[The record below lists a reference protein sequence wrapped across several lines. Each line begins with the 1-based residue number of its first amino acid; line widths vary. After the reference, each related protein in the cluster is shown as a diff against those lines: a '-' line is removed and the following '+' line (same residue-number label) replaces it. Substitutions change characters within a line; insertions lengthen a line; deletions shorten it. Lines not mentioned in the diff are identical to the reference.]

1 VAVLAVVLAAGAL
14 LVSGGSFAGPPT
26 PAGLPAL
33 PPPFLGVAVVGGG
46 ELTAAIDAYGAVV
59 DLRPVP
65 AGPGLIENPV
75 TRQTA
80 GTVPAD
86 TGIVPRLR
94 LGGGRALPFW
104 RADAIAQR
112 YLPGTNVVVT
122 TARFGRLQAAVT
134 YAGGRETLAC
144 VTEVSGPAGGAAQA
158 RPAKAAAPPTQ
169 PRDAGRAPR
178 VELSAES
185 AAAAARLRCDTAQA
199 RAAVERAKRADR
211 GWRRASAP
219 LGAAAPTWAE
229 QLHGRSLLVLR
240 ALADRHSG
248 AVAAGARDGWAY
260 VWPRD
265 AGTAA
270 LAFAA
275 AGHRGEA
282 RRVARFLS
290 RLDLSAAARFHG
302 DGAPVPGR
310 EAQGDAAGWVA
321 VAARAAGLAPDDAGA
336 GDPSRARAAAGHAPG
351 WRDRP
356 DYQEKAPGDFLGN
369 AIAATASG
377 DPAHASGAAIA
388 SRFGERGALVRV
400 ADDSDSG
407 TDSAAAWAVRPFPL
421 PGLSTPARASLR
433 RLLASGGRFGIVP
446 SADWPEADPWTAP
459 TAWSAWA
466 FAALAR
472 DDRDPSLA
480 RADRRAAL
488 ALLAAL
494 RRAATPTGALPER
507 VDAQTGAPRSTT
519 PLVWSH
525 AFAILALRELWP

>member
-1 VAVLAVVLAAGAL
+1 MAVLAVVLAAGAL
-14 LVSGGSFAGPPT
+14 LVSGGSSSGPRT
-26 PAGLPAL
+26 PAGLPGL

-75 TRQTA
+75 TPQTA

-94 LGGGRALPFW
+94 LGDGRALPFW
-104 RADAIAQR
+104 RADAIAHR

-144 VTEVSGPAGGAAQA
+144 VTEVSGPAGGAA
-158 RPAKAAAPPTQ
+158 
-169 PRDAGRAPR
+169 

-185 AAAAARLRCDTAQA
+185 ATAAARLRCDTAQA

-211 GWRRASAP
+211 RWLRASVP
-219 LGAAAPTWAE
+219 LGAAAPAWAE

-240 ALADRHSG
+240 ALTDRHSG

-282 RRVARFLS
+282 RRVARFLG

-302 DGAPVPGR
+302 DGTPVPGR

-321 VAARAAGLAPDDAGA
+321 VAARAAGLAPEDAGA

-377 DPAHASGAAIA
+377 DPARASGTAIA